1 MANTQDPRATEAA
14 QRFQRFKES
23 REAWAFQAQEDQN
36 FRHGA
41 QWSKEQIAELKKLRQ
56 APVVV
61 NVIHPAVEQGKA
73 ALTSNKPRFS
83 STGREGSDMKLGS
96 LFSDILSYVWD
107 VNDGNT
113 KLKQA
118 IEDYYVQGMGVFQ
131 AYVDPHADNGRGEV
145 CFTTLNP
152 LDVYVDPS
160 AKDVFCRDASAI
172 IVSKVVTGTEIARCY
187 PQYESVL
194 KVATKVPGDDSRPA
208 TDRVGLE
215 GQGSGEEVLDVYQD
229 KYRLIE
235 QYAKRR
241 VRRWHVFDPDLG
253 LDKVLDE
260 EKYKEFL
267 KGPAVVEKTAQGVK
281 FITADAHVAAA
292 LELVKRFNGVFHYVV
307 DQNDPFAKPMMQA
320 GPENPD
326 EAAQAGLAVVPGS
339 QTELSVVTMREMVDA
354 GVILSESILVNRV
367 NYLFTIGN
375 QTVYDGDLDLDEYPI
390 VFMMNRHNRNP
401 YPMSD
406 VRFCRG
412 LQEYINKL
420 RSLIIAHASNATS
433 VKLVIPRG
441 SADKKELL
449 AEWRRVGG
457 GVVEY
462 DAELGAP
469 IVAGPVPLPNELYK
483 NEADARGDVQ
493 EIFGLY
499 ALGQGDP
506 GAAPATYKGTVA
518 IDEMGQRR
526 MKSKKDDVEA
536 SLNQLAKI
544 IVQLIQQTYT
554 ETKAI
559 RVLRPNNTAKEFV
572 INQKVEDPS
581 GMIKGRLNDVT
592 VGRYDVVV
600 VSGSTLPVNRWARFE
615 YYMELYKAGIID
627 QVEVLKQTEVADQEG
642 VLERMDQIKMLTQQ
656 LMAVQEE
663 LKNVKGDL
671 QTASREAV
679 HAQKRVEV
687 EKFKGDLNDKRSRL
701 DASTELYRQRL
712 SDELGMHQE
721 KMKAERE
728 VARARSKKPKPTA

>member
-1 MANTQDPRATEAA
+1 MAYQPNTQDPRATEAA

-23 REAWAFQAQEDQN
+23 RDAWAFQVQEDIN

-41 QWSKEQIAELKKLRQ
+41 QWSAEQVAEMKKLRQ
-56 APVVV
+56 NPIVV

-96 LFSDILSYVWD
+96 LFSDILSFVWD
-107 VNDGNT
+107 VNDGNSV
-113 KLKQA
+113 LKQA
-118 IEDYYVQGMGVFQ
+118 IEDYYVAGMGVFQ
-131 AYVDPHADNGRGEV
+131 AYVDPYEDNGRGEV
-145 CFTTLNP
+145 KFTALNP

-172 IVSKVVTGTEIARCY
+172 IVSKVVTGSEIKRCY
-187 PQYESVL
+187 PQYASLLDKAE
-194 KVATKVPGDDSRPA
+194 KVVTDDSRPG

-215 GQGSGEEVLDVYQD
+215 GQSSMDAVLDIYQD
-229 KYRLIE
+229 KYRMIE
-235 QYAKRR
+235 QYTKSRR
-241 VRRWHVFDPDLG
+241 QRHHVYDPDLG
-253 LDKVLDE
+253 LDRTLDDE
-260 EKYKEFL
+260 EYQRFL
-267 KGPAVVEKTAQGVK
+267 QSPALVEKTGQGVK
-281 FITADAHVAAA
+281 FITADAQVAAA
-292 LELVKRFNGVFHYVV
+292 LDLYKRFNGTFHYVV
-307 DQNDPFAKPMMQA
+307 DAQDPFAKPMMQA
-320 GPENPD
+320 GPENPQ
-326 EAAQAGLAVVPGS
+326 EAAQAGLSVVPGS
-339 QTELSVVTMREMVDA
+339 TVELSVVTMADMIRA
-354 GVILSESILVNRV
+354 GVILEESILVNRI
-367 NYLFTIGN
+367 NYLLTIGN
-375 QTVYDGDLDLDEYPI
+375 RTAYDGDLDYDEYPI
-390 VFMMNRHNRNP
+390 VFLMNRHNRNP

-462 DAELGAP
+462 DGELGAP
-469 IVAGPVPLPNELYK
+469 IVAGPVALPNELYK
-483 NEADARGDVQ
+483 NEAEARNDVQ

-499 ALGQGDP
+499 SLGQGDP
-506 GAAPATYKGTVA
+506 NSAPSTYKGTVA

-526 MKSKKDDVEA
+526 IKSKKDDVEA
-536 SLNQLAKI
+536 ALNQLAKI
-544 IVQLIQQTYT
+544 LVQMIQKTYT

-559 RVLRPNNTAKEFV
+559 RILRPNNTAKEFM
-572 INQKVEDPS
+572 INQKIDDSS

-592 VGRYDVVV
+592 VGKYDVVV

-615 YYMELYKAGIID
+615 YYMELYRGGIID

-656 LMAVQEE
+656 LIATQEE
-663 LKNVKGDL
+663 LKMVKGDL

-687 EKFKGDLNDKRSRL
+687 EKFKSELGGKKNQIDAATQVYQTRL
-701 DASTELYRQRL
+701 Q
-712 SDELGMHQE
+712 DELNVHKE
-721 KMKAERE
+721 RMKVERE
-728 VARARSKKPKPTA
+728 KVRAKKTSK